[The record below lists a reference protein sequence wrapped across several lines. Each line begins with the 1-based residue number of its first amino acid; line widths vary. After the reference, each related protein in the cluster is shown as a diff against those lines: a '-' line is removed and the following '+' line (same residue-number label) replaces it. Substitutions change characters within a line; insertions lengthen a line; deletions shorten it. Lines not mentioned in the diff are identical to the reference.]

1 MIYLCD
7 VAEGERREIVRK
19 YLYEWPEDFVKFG
32 SPFAL
37 GFLLE
42 AYSRDGEIQKALDVI
57 RREWGAMLDYGATT
71 VWETLTP
78 RTRSHCHAWGALPA
92 FILSSYVLG
101 VRPKGTMADDVVVA
115 PEPADLTWARGRFP
129 TPKGA
134 VEVRWS
140 RGDRSFKLWVQLPE
154 GLKGEAVL
162 PSLVPPTAKVN
173 AKVDAG
179 LLEVVFEGGRWKV
192 KMPAGSRVYIEANW

>member
-173 AKVDAG
+173 AKADAG
-179 LLEVVFEGGRWKV
+179 LLEAVFEEGRWKV
-192 KMPAGSRVYIEANW
+192 KIPAGSRVYIEANW